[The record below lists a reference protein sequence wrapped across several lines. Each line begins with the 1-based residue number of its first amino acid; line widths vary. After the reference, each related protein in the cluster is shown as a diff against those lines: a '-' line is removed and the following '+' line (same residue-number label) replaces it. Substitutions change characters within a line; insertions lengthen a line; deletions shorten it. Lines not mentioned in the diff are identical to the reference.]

1 MFNEPPSYSRGNS
14 STGSFWRDAEAGSYP
29 YGEPSASY
37 AEASRS
43 RPPAPIR
50 EESMSDA
57 AIAAAMQH
65 EEDARASYAM
75 QYEDAPPPPA
85 SSGLRR
91 EDVRPLAKADLR
103 CTRAGVAAGALF
115 DVAALFVLLLI
126 ASKRFPW
133 GGGDP
138 SEAPAAELV
147 DLFDAG
153 YWTGALQNLSS
164 LTASH
169 WLIALGAAAAFPLVG
184 VVGAAALWRWALWVY
199 AAFLVAAITLRT
211 WVIFQLRHPPLGGG
225 AAGAAA
231 AGVLPAELSARALRA
246 MLVLTICIFV
256 DVALFQSASRLALLE
271 GRRRAQ
277 VDPGGGGGGGRA
289 AARGDDA
296 AGSTRSGRRGR
307 SQRNGAGSGVTR
319 GVEISN
325 GGSSANLPTAGS
337 WAGAAGLDA
346 ASSLPG
352 ADAAARENRTM
363 RL

>member
-1 MFNEPPSYSRGNS
+1 M
-14 STGSFWRDAEAGSYP
+14 
-29 YGEPSASY
+29 
-37 AEASRS
+37 
-43 RPPAPIR
+43 
-50 EESMSDA
+50 
-57 AIAAAMQH
+57 
-65 EEDARASYAM
+65 
-75 QYEDAPPPPA
+75 
-85 SSGLRR
+85 
-91 EDVRPLAKADLR
+91 RPLAKADLR

-231 AGVLPAELSARALRA
+231 AGVLPAELSARALRS

-277 VDPGGGGGGGRA
+277 VDPGGGGGGAAGGGARTMTPLARRA
-289 AARGDDA
+289 AAA
-296 AGSTRSGRRGR
+296 
-307 SQRNGAGSGVTR
+307 
-319 GVEISN
+319 
-325 GGSSANLPTAGS
+325 
-337 WAGAAGLDA
+337 AGAASAMAAAA
-346 ASSLPG
+346 ASLAASKFQT
-352 ADAAARENRTM
+352 AARPPRCRRRARGRAPPGWTRRRACRERTPP
-363 RL
+363 RGKTARCGCEFL

>member
-75 QYEDAPPPPA
+75 QYEDAPPPPP

-133 GGGDP
+133 GA
-138 SEAPAAELV
+138 SELPAAELV

-277 VDPGGGGGGGRA
+277 VDPGGGGGGGGRRA
-289 AARGDDA
+289 AMTPPARRA
-296 AGSTRSGRRGR
+296 A
-307 SQRNGAGSGVTR
+307 V
-319 GVEISN
+319 
-325 GGSSANLPTAGS
+325 
-337 WAGAAGLDA
+337 AADA
-346 ASSLPG
+346 AS
-352 ADAAARENRTM
+352 AMAAAAASLAASKYQTAARPPTCRRRARGRAPPGWTRRRACRERTPP
-363 RL
+363 RGKTARCGCEFL

>member
-1 MFNEPPSYSRGNS
+1 MFNDPPSYSRGNS

-133 GGGDP
+133 GA
-138 SEAPAAELV
+138 SELPAAELV

-184 VVGAAALWRWALWVY
+184 VVGAAALWRWALWLY

-211 WVIFQLRHPPLGGG
+211 WVIFQLRRPPLGGG

-307 SQRNGAGSGVTR
+307 SQRNGGGSGVTR

-325 GGSSANLPTAGS
+325 GGSSAALPTAGS